1 MQKCAA
7 RENCELFESRNKQKR
22 EVQKCAARENCE
34 TAEKS
39 QNCGNFRKNCAGAMD
54 LPMRNIF
61 RRLKKYRAP
70 LGAAFV
76 LLVLSTVCS
85 VALPTLMTNIVDYG
99 INEKDLGYVYRTCA
113 IMAGVAV
120 AYAGLVVA
128 AYKIGQDA
136 VAEFCGELR
145 AEIYAKANSLPMDEF
160 GKIGTGALITR
171 SIEDADRI
179 GDVINTLMSALSA
192 IPFTLILGTVLAFR
206 KDWVLAV
213 ILFAFVPVLFVV
225 VMAVFGKIHALWK
238 RSDEYM
244 DKQNAL
250 IRSRLTG
257 IRVVR
262 AFNREP
268 EEQKKIDRATHV
280 MADNIIRAN
289 IQAGLLSPVCMFL
302 LNLAVVIIL
311 CVGAVR
317 ISLPGTRLTVGG
329 ILAVRGTVGVA
340 AVVTVV
346 LYAKNFS
353 SPLMQIANGL
363 SSIQHFGS
371 AAKEVYGFLDQ
382 EEMTTETLLLPA
394 RTEGNVE
401 FCDVGF
407 SYTPEKPLIE
417 HLSFSV
423 KAGQKVAIVGPTGAG
438 KTTIVNLLMRFYDPV
453 SGHIEIDG
461 QNIEAC
467 RREAVRDKFSMVLQ
481 DTWLFEGTVYENIA
495 YGREGVTREQVEAAC
510 RAAYCDRFI
519 RLLPKGYDTVIDD
532 ATALSGGQK
541 QLLTIARAFL
551 SDRPLL
557 ILDEATS
564 NVDTR
569 TEILIQK
576 AMDRLMKGKTC
587 FVIAHRLSTI
597 VNADMILAVD
607 RGKIVDVGTHARLL
621 EEGGF
626 YAKLY
631 NSQYAPA

>member
-1 MQKCAA
+1 MQKCAT

-22 EVQKCAARENCE
+22 EVQKCATRENCE

-225 VMAVFGKIHALWK
+225 VMAVSGKIHALWK

-289 IQAGLLSPVCMFL
+289 IRAGLISPVCMFL

-329 ILAVRGTVGVA
+329 ILAVIEYVGMIMSGFLTVSFSISEVPRFRVNCARLSEVLDAPSVPPARDAGQPLLRGEIALKGVSYRYPGSEGDALSEIDMHISPGEKIAVIGGTGSGKSTLVRLLLGLASPASGELCFDGIDSRQMSEKRIRENVSCVLQRDTIFSGTVRENVVA
-340 AVVTVV
+340 GRQV
-346 LYAKNFS
+346 S
-353 SPLMQIANGL
+353 DE
-363 SSIQHFGS
+363 
-371 AAKEVYGFLDQ
+371 EVWKALGDAQL
-382 EEMTTETLLLPA
+382 
-394 RTEGNVE
+394 RE
-401 FCDVGF
+401 FA
-407 SYTPEKPLIE
+407 E
-417 HLSFSV
+417 
-423 KAGQKVAIVGPTGAG
+423 GQKEGLG
-438 KTTIVNLLMRFYDPV
+438 YPV
-453 SGHIEIDG
+453 TQRGG
-461 QNIEAC
+461 N
-467 RREAVRDKFSMVLQ
+467 
-481 DTWLFEGTVYENIA
+481 
-495 YGREGVTREQVEAAC
+495 
-510 RAAYCDRFI
+510 
-519 RLLPKGYDTVIDD
+519 
-532 ATALSGGQK
+532 LSGGQK
-541 QLLTIARAFL
+541 QRLAIARA
-551 SDRPLL
+551 
-557 ILDEATS
+557 ILKPAAVYIFDDSFSAL
-564 NVDTR
+564 DFM
-569 TEILIQK
+569 TES
-576 AMDRLMKGKTC
+576 RLRGRLNERLCGKTQ
-587 FVIAHRLSTI
+587 II
-597 VNADMILAVD
+597 VTQRVATAMTCD
-607 RGKIVDVGTHARLL
+607 RIYVFENGKIEDFGSH
-621 EEGGF
+621 EELSERCEV
-626 YAKLY
+626 YREIYL
-631 NSQYAPA
+631 SQTR

>member
-145 AEIYAKANSLPMDEF
+145 AGSYAKANSLPVDEF

-225 VMAVFGKIHALWK
+225 VMAVSGKIHALW
-238 RSDEYM
+238 
-244 DKQNAL
+244 
-250 IRSRLTG
+250 
-257 IRVVR
+257 
-262 AFNREP
+262 
-268 EEQKKIDRATHV
+268 
-280 MADNIIRAN
+280 
-289 IQAGLLSPVCMFL
+289 
-302 LNLAVVIIL
+302 
-311 CVGAVR
+311 
-317 ISLPGTRLTVGG
+317 
-329 ILAVRGTVGVA
+329 
-340 AVVTVV
+340 
-346 LYAKNFS
+346 
-353 SPLMQIANGL
+353 
-363 SSIQHFGS
+363 
-371 AAKEVYGFLDQ
+371 
-382 EEMTTETLLLPA
+382 
-394 RTEGNVE
+394 
-401 FCDVGF
+401 
-407 SYTPEKPLIE
+407 
-417 HLSFSV
+417 
-423 KAGQKVAIVGPTGAG
+423 
-438 KTTIVNLLMRFYDPV
+438 
-453 SGHIEIDG
+453 
-461 QNIEAC
+461 
-467 RREAVRDKFSMVLQ
+467 
-481 DTWLFEGTVYENIA
+481 
-495 YGREGVTREQVEAAC
+495 
-510 RAAYCDRFI
+510 
-519 RLLPKGYDTVIDD
+519 
-532 ATALSGGQK
+532 
-541 QLLTIARAFL
+541 
-551 SDRPLL
+551 
-557 ILDEATS
+557 
-564 NVDTR
+564 
-569 TEILIQK
+569 
-576 AMDRLMKGKTC
+576 
-587 FVIAHRLSTI
+587 
-597 VNADMILAVD
+597 
-607 RGKIVDVGTHARLL
+607 
-621 EEGGF
+621 
-626 YAKLY
+626 
-631 NSQYAPA
+631 